1 MALGKVR
8 QQNLVWGRN
17 MKEQVS
23 IWVTEA
29 TWIDGWEAGFF
40 SHMSLCAFLEQ
51 KSCRNRHNGF
61 MARWGKQTLLHQEK
75 KSVGGTCI
83 HQAEWLHQIFL
94 KLKLQINIQS
104 HKKQTV
110 CGISAELYQYIFSNF
125 YRSVLTHIKAEQILN
140 KVSMSPGV
148 HETNV
153 QISSSM
159 LKPKLIKSLKKAFC
173 FKE

>member
-1 MALGKVR
+1 MA
-8 QQNLVWGRN
+8 GRR
-17 MKEQVS
+17 VS
-23 IWVTEA
+23 SA
-29 TWIDGWEAGFF
+29 TWVYVLFWSKRVAEIDTMDSWPDGGSKPFYIR
-40 SHMSLCAFLEQ
+40 
-51 KSCRNRHNGF
+51 K
-61 MARWGKQTLLHQEK
+61 K